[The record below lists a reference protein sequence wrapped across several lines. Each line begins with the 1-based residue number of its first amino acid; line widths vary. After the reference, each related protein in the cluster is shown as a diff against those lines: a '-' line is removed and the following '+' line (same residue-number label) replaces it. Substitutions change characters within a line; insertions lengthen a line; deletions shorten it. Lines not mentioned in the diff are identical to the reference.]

1 MAARKNRRAIA
12 SRRDR
17 SRKVSAADKSRI
29 APLRVSFNDRAF
41 LLVLAAGVVVRVVVF
56 IHMGYLNNDNH
67 LEVIEYV
74 AEHWLPAR
82 ADQFNQ
88 AYHPPLYYFLAAALL
103 RLGGLQ
109 TVHFFSLILS
119 VATLVLIAR
128 LLRLLPW
135 IAEKIQPWCLALA
148 AFQPQF
154 IMFGL
159 FVSNDA
165 LAIFLGVVIFYQC
178 RRVQEIPSRFNF
190 CLLGMS
196 VGLALLTK
204 ATFIVFPFPLILFVW
219 MTGRQSSLPFRQLIS
234 GLAIFV
240 LIAGVVGCY
249 KYVENLAFF
258 GKPLVSNL
266 DLWDWTG
273 NQQQPTWLG
282 LRSLFDFN
290 LLHLVRHPVI
300 STFTVHSYPLML
312 YGSFWY
318 ALIPES
324 TFHSNVAPPF
334 DRLGSILY
342 VVALCPTILMAVGA
356 ARMGMAAFAFGSR
369 IKPDAGAY
377 VRERI
382 VYEGNLL
389 LIFLLNFLLILAAG
403 WRYDVWSIFQGR
415 LLFPSY
421 FALLVAFSRG
431 MEWAESSRVL
441 ARIVRYLMIALIV
454 LFLANL
460 IVDVWL
466 AILYPVNPLSTNH
479 MTYEIDMNA
488 R

>member
-1 MAARKNRRAIA
+1 M
-12 SRRDR
+12 
-17 SRKVSAADKSRI
+17 I
-29 APLRVSFNDRAF
+29 APLRASFNYRAF

-56 IHMGYLNNDNH
+56 IHMGYFNNDNH

-119 VATLVLIAR
+119 VATLLLIAR
-128 LLRLLPW
+128 LLRRLPW
-135 IAEKIQPWCLALA
+135 IAERTQPWCLALA

-178 RRVQEIPSRFNF
+178 RRVQGRPSLFNLS
-190 CLLGMS
+190 LLGIWL
-196 VGLALLTK
+196 GLALSTK
-204 ATFIVFPFPLILFVW
+204 ATFLVFVFPLMLFVW
-219 MTGRQSSLPFRQLIS
+219 MNGRQSLLPYRQLIS
-234 GLAIFV
+234 GLALLV
-240 LIAGVVGCY
+240 LIAGVLGCY
-249 KYVENLAFF
+249 KYVENFALF

-273 NQQQPTWLG
+273 NQQQPTWVG
-282 LRSLFDFN
+282 LQSLVDFN
-290 LLHLVRHPVI
+290 LLKLIRHPII
-300 STFTVHSYPLML
+300 SNFTVHSYPLML

-324 TFHSNVAPPF
+324 TFHSNLVPPF

-342 VVALCPTILMAVGA
+342 LVALCPTILMAVGA
-356 ARMGMAAFAFGSR
+356 ARIGMAGFGFSSR
-369 IKPDAGAY
+369 IKPDPGAY
-377 VRERI
+377 ARDRV

-403 WRYDVWSIFQGR
+403 WRYDIWSIFQGR

-421 FALLVAFSRG
+421 FVLLVAFSRG
-431 MEWAESSRVL
+431 LEWAESSRML
-441 ARIVRYLMIALIV
+441 THIVRYLMIALIV

-466 AILYPVNPLSTNH
+466 AILYPVNPLTTNH
-479 MTYEIDMNA
+479 MTFEINMNA